1 MNWSR
6 TPLRLGW
13 QVTYADVS
21 APLLQFAKWRV
32 KDRSVAVRVIDLHN
46 ERLPEDAFD
55 VICAFN
61 TMAHVK
67 DTLQTLKEL
76 RRPSDRMVC

>member
-1 MNWSR
+1 M
-6 TPLRLGW
+6 
-13 QVTYADVS
+13 
-21 APLLQFAKWRV
+21 
-32 KDRSVAVRVIDLHN
+32 VRCTVIDLHN

-67 DTLQTLKEL
+67 DTLQTLKEP